1 LLSTEAMS
9 PLEVACG
16 LPFGGTTVP
25 LPESDRHPARALEDA
40 TVPALEGPGPAL
52 VAYSGGRDSALVLA
66 AATAAARRHGLP
78 EPIPLTIRLPGVAVA
93 NEDAWQER
101 TVAHLG
107 LREWEFVTVT
117 DELDLLG
124 PLARDILERHGPFW
138 PANAHFIGLLLQ
150 RAAGGTLMTGEG
162 GDDMFAW
169 WRWQRAADL
178 LAGRAR
184 RRPRDLL
191 TVSAALAPPAV
202 RRRIARRS
210 LGDRPR
216 LPWLTPRGQAMYAR
230 QLAGSADA
238 PRRWDRVLAWMS
250 GRRSMTVTADT
261 LAVLA
266 EDAGAR
272 ILSPLLAP
280 AFLGALAAHGGRH
293 GLGDRTAT
301 LRGLFA
307 ALLPDE
313 VLTRQDKAT
322 FGPAFFGPASRSFAR
337 DWDGGGIDAALVDA
351 GALRRT
357 WLAERVHWQSSD
369 LIHRC
374 WLHERT

>member
-1 LLSTEAMS
+1 MS

-16 LPFGGTTVP
+16 LPFGGTEVS
-25 LPESDRHPARALEDA
+25 LPHSDRHPARALEDA
-40 TVPALEGPGPAL
+40 TVPALEGPGRAL

-78 EPIPLTIRLPGVAVA
+78 DPIPVTIRLPGVPAA

-107 LREWEFVTVT
+107 LHDWERVTVT

-124 PLARDILERHGPFW
+124 PTACDILLRHGPFW
-138 PANAHFIGLLLQ
+138 PANAHFIGLLL
-150 RAAGGTLMTGEG
+150 RRSAGGTLMTGEG

-178 LAGRAR
+178 LGGRVR

-191 TVSAALAPPAV
+191 TVSAALAPPPM
-202 RRRIARRS
+202 RRRVARRR
-210 LGDRPR
+210 LGERPR

-230 QLAGSADA
+230 QLARAADV
-238 PRRWDRVLAWMS
+238 PRRWDRQLAWMA

-272 ILSPLLAP
+272 VLSPLLAP
-280 AFLGALAAHGGRH
+280 SFLGALAMQGGRH

-307 ALLPDE
+307 GLLPEE
-313 VLTRQDKAT
+313 VLARPDKAT
-322 FGPAFFGPASRSFAR
+322 FGPAFFGLASRRFAEE
-337 DWDGGGIDAALVDA
+337 WDGGGIDTALVDA

-357 WLAERVHWQSSD
+357 WLAKRVHWQSSD

-374 WLHERT
+374 WLGQRA